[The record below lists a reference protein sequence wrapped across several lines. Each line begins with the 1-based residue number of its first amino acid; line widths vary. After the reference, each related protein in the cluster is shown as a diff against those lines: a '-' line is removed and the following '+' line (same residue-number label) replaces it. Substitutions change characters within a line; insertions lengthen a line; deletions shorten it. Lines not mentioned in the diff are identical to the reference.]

1 MNEISISCK
10 SKSGSRRRK
19 RRRKNRPFIA
29 QYRAVV
35 DVVVVVFTGEQ
46 MMGKLG
52 STGCR
57 VFRKKNVICFH
68 ETCRVFGGKQYIDVR
83 HS

>member
-1 MNEISISCK
+1 MNEISISCI

-35 DVVVVVFTGEQ
+35 DVVVVVVFTGEQ

-57 VFRKKNVICFH
+57 VFRKIKCYLF
-68 ETCRVFGGKQYIDVR
+68 
-83 HS
+83 S